1 MFFKQIIQKEFGMA
15 KLKVRKSGDAQG
27 LQSKVSLTKRCENG
41 FVFKANVAK
50 SVLGE
55 AKLGELENGGVSG
68 KNGVVMSLDG
78 ASALN
83 TNGSVNAA
91 RLASGK
97 NAFGKNL
104 GGKNAS
110 CKNGVASSNALNAN
124 SKSSGIT
131 HNALSGALNALNAVR
146 KNAGKLALGALSAA
160 AVLPNTA
167 SAVSFNEAL
176 HNIEEAENWGAKLN
190 CWVDNRSNPK
200 FGGCKGDNPW
210 SYSKGGETTQSYGYV
225 TTVLNPNG
233 TLRLE
238 NVNVTTSLKAKAT
251 YTGRGGV
258 AADNGIVGSFGD
270 YGVPYLWSLTNSYTT
285 PLEGSGVIYNI
296 VSSRNESTTTDVIT
310 ALGFRQTDG
319 YNRHSGRSTG
329 WFKNTSNNIYLV
341 QNNKVGDSVCRV
353 GSDYWYYCSG
363 KPLFVSAAISS
374 NNLAI
379 FRNSELYGDMK
390 LASVGN
396 NNLKLYH
403 DTIDGIEGNL
413 TVDRYTKGREFAAN
427 LSDNTM
433 VFDNSNVANPPVYAH
448 SGYYITNAH
457 LGYQTGG
464 WHTDDVKIPAIAD
477 YLDIK
482 NNRLVISNSNLSDY
496 HIKGLEVEH
505 LRLNYYSSTQKKM
518 VINGEVSAVNSAVQD
533 LKGYDITL
541 VESFYGRV
549 ENNTLFNSAAPQ
561 FEDGLKNGQLTQQ
574 DYDEYTNYFNTLA
587 SGKMFH
593 SQFDFD
599 ISHNLTLVGTNVEDG
614 SVIGGLVKVD
624 GIQQWTLNRNGSE
637 YNIYGDT
644 DLTKGRF
651 RSNIY
656 IGQSSKPF
664 KSKIVGVYV
673 ENFGGDNGVAVR
685 ADGTVIGIN
694 NTNFKAGN
702 IAAVYA
708 RDSWWVKATNNT
720 VNILSSLN
728 TTGFIAAFADGED
741 KITLGK
747 GNWSRGRE
755 YDYITGNRL
764 RLEAKDI
771 IARNIFNFEYIDFIL
786 PTNLKAGD
794 TILSLNPRYEVTDLT
809 NSTFGISAAG
819 AIAVVE
825 AMSES
830 EAKNRGL
837 IATLISTNGYLKLNT
852 TGTGQNITPY
862 TTRLLSG
869 SERYNYNIFANNSV
883 NGGYKQLLVNVTKS
897 DASVVE
903 PILPP
908 VTNNTTTNTTEPII
922 PPVTNNTTTNTTEPI
937 LPPVINNTTAN
948 TTTPIVP
955 PVSNNTTTNTTTPT
969 IPITPD
975 GAIPV
980 GPRPNSVTTGANNTF
995 AAGFG
1000 NLVVTNA
1007 SSSDLYG
1014 GFSSNGAAFGNA
1026 VEVKGVEV
1034 NGSVTGGFGS
1044 GISGLNK
1051 VFIHADSTING
1062 NVTGAHAAQE
1072 ASRSE
1077 VSVTG
1082 SLINGEV
1089 IGALSQTSHA
1099 TLTNTSVTNS
1109 RVSGNIT
1116 GAKAT
1121 LDASNNIVKV
1131 TNTSVTGTVIGG
1143 IGQKANLNIVSIT
1156 NSNIYSAAASGNLT
1170 AKPVWADTAELD
1182 LSGVAVI
1189 GGLGSQEAKANIVSV
1204 INSTIYGDICAGASK
1219 QGGASSNMVML
1230 SGSKVVG
1237 KWVNNCVVSF
1247 NESQELAANETQPT
1261 ANLQESNLVLANSLA
1276 SVPSQTP
1283 SAKAFNTMIDTS
1295 KPSLITDG
1303 AGFASSTNELTF
1315 ILKEGTQNTQSAL
1328 VVEGEA
1334 ADFGGK
1340 VANIELVGEFSA
1352 LQKAGDA
1359 QTFNLASNVKN
1370 LEVQGLKQTLSF
1382 DKSVEVA
1389 ASLNPY
1395 GANQTANQ
1403 TLTATARVTANVEQK
1418 ILLQAS
1424 LAGAVAALNSGEVT
1438 GEMIRN
1444 ANSEGDIAVA
1454 AFDAGKFEQ
1463 DQAGVK
1469 SKTYAFSAGFGR
1481 SAASSF
1487 AGAFVTGGGS
1497 SYDTALSV
1505 GNSVM
1510 NAEGS
1515 ATFIAA
1521 GLFGKFDFGAN
1532 SATITAKA
1540 GVSKTKFDAYAQ
1552 SGVSLKDFSLNRAF
1566 YALQASFE
1574 RVIEFGDSLSLSPF
1588 AAFSLALIESKS
1600 VAISGLDYDFE
1611 AITSAKASIGARV
1624 EMALRLGEGELKT
1637 SLTAAYEEE
1646 LSGEADA
1653 INANLGNPYS
1663 LKSLFG
1669 APSLKGGSGTLSLS
1683 ADYKPKGEGGFVVGV
1698 KLKGSV
1704 GENKGVGGSLSVGYK
1719 F

>member
-1 MFFKQIIQKEFGMA
+1 MA

-41 FVFKANVAK
+41 FVFKANVAT
-50 SVLGE
+50 SALGE
-55 AKLGELENGGVSG
+55 AKLGELENGSVSS

-78 ASALN
+78 AVSAGGRTFGVLN
-83 TNGSVNAA
+83 ATAQNA
-91 RLASGK
+91 S
-97 NAFGKNL
+97 GKNL

-124 SKSSGIT
+124 SKSS
-131 HNALSGALNALNAVR
+131 NAALNALNAVR

-160 AVLPNTA
+160 AVLPNAA
-167 SAVSFNEAL
+167 SAAYMTYWHSYAFKNEAPLKGSCSVYGTVFDDSTINLQLTSGHGPMAGRDGRGTLGMGAACRGNASVKDRMADWAFYLQENKNYGNGYTNNDYKNKGYKIHGEFITPETFQRYFVHYIVGLGNQTGAGIYKVRGGVPIINSGGPQFIYQHPDNQDLMTDQNYILYKNIHTDYINFNFLGNNERERGINNIAIFKNMSFNNDDWREEVNIMPFSTWSVSSGNTLNLSDVKAVSYFNVYGGYVNAAKFGEKWKFVKNRSDPDGYTLTQVPTNVSFEAVKNVVNLDGVDIQGGTGKIAAGMFIGEKLVYDYKRNLNRAIKFDEIDVTQNVLNIKNSQVYLDKLAGSYVSVAADLWSQPTRHTVIDGKVNAVSDHKKLGSISGAYLKINPFTTIDNETDAAFKIFQQYRKDQLWYDSPIRVTLKGEVNVNAKDARVGMLKGVELDVKGGNNYKNLTTQGYVKANL
-176 HNIEEAENWGAKLN
+176 HNVTVSGIYGAFAGVEKAHGGLN
-190 CWVDNRSNPK
+190 VSGN
-200 FGGCKGDNPW
+200 
-210 SYSKGGETTQSYGYV
+210 V
-225 TTVLNPNG
+225 
-233 TLRLE
+233 
-238 NVNVTTSLKAKAT
+238 VNVTASNLSFSS
-251 YTGRGGV
+251 GIPGGGTI
-258 AADNGIVGSFGD
+258 AGAFVGNDFYS
-270 YGVPYLWSLTNSYTT
+270 YGVFSTVKVQGNYTVNNNTVILNSDANLNLTNIWGGYLIRWGGGRIDDINTT
-285 PLEGSGVIYNI
+285 SRFVDLTSG
-296 VSSRNESTTTDVIT
+296 
-310 ALGFRQTDG
+310 
-319 YNRHSGRSTG
+319 
-329 WFKNTSNNIYLV
+329 
-341 QNNKVGDSVCRV
+341 
-353 GSDYWYYCSG
+353 
-363 KPLFVSAAISS
+363 
-374 NNLAI
+374 
-379 FRNSELYGDMK
+379 
-390 LASVGN
+390 
-396 NNLKLYH
+396 
-403 DTIDGIEGNL
+403 
-413 TVDRYTKGREFAAN
+413 
-427 LSDNTM
+427 
-433 VFDNSNVANPPVYAH
+433 
-448 SGYYITNAH
+448 
-457 LGYQTGG
+457 
-464 WHTDDVKIPAIAD
+464 
-477 YLDIK
+477 
-482 NNRLVISNSNLSDY
+482 NRLV
-496 HIKGLEVEH
+496 
-505 LRLNYYSSTQKKM
+505 
-518 VINGEVSAVNSAVQD
+518 
-533 LKGYDITL
+533 
-541 VESFYGRV
+541 
-549 ENNTLFNSAAPQ
+549 
-561 FEDGLKNGQLTQQ
+561 
-574 DYDEYTNYFNTLA
+574 
-587 SGKMFH
+587 
-593 SQFDFD
+593 
-599 ISHNLTLVGTNVEDG
+599 
-614 SVIGGLVKVD
+614 
-624 GIQQWTLNRNGSE
+624 
-637 YNIYGDT
+637 
-644 DLTKGRF
+644 
-651 RSNIY
+651 
-656 IGQSSKPF
+656 
-664 KSKIVGVYV
+664 
-673 ENFGGDNGVAVR
+673 
-685 ADGTVIGIN
+685 
-694 NTNFKAGN
+694 
-702 IAAVYA
+702 
-708 RDSWWVKATNNT
+708 
-720 VNILSSLN
+720 LN
-728 TTGFIAAFADGED
+728 TTGGINA
-741 KITLGK
+741 
-747 GNWSRGRE
+747 
-755 YDYITGNRL
+755 
-764 RLEAKDI
+764 
-771 IARNIFNFEYIDFIL
+771 NIVDHFEYYDFYL
-786 PTNLKAGD
+786 PT
-794 TILSLNPRYEVTDLT
+794 TLNNDSVMLRINNDLDLR
-809 NSTFGISAAG
+809 NAKFGISAAG
-819 AIAVVE
+819 AIAAVE
-825 AMSES
+825 VMSES

-837 IATLISTNGYLKLNT
+837 IATLIQTSGYLKLNT

-869 SERYNYNIFANNSV
+869 SERYNYNLFANNSV
-883 NGGYKQLLVNVTKS
+883 NGGYKQLLVNITKS

-908 VTNNTTTNTTEPII
+908 VTNNTTTNTTEPI
-922 PPVTNNTTTNTTEPI
+922 
-937 LPPVINNTTAN
+937 
-948 TTTPIVP
+948 VP

-969 IPITPD
+969 IPTTPD

-980 GPRPNSVTTGANNTF
+980 GPKPNSVTTGANNTF

-1026 VEVKGVEV
+1026 VEVKVVEV
-1034 NGSVTGGFGS
+1034 NGSVTGGFGG

-1051 VFIHADSTING
+1051 VLIHADSTING

-1131 TNTSVTGTVIGG
+1131 TNTSVIGTVIGG
-1143 IGQKANLNIVSIT
+1143 VGQKANLNIVSIT
-1156 NSNIYSAAASGNLT
+1156 NSNIYSAAARGNLT

-1261 ANLQESNLVLANSLA
+1261 ANLQNSNLVLANSLA
-1276 SVPSQTP
+1276 SAPSQTP
-1283 SAKAFNTMIDTS
+1283 TAKTFNTMIDTS

-1315 ILKEGTQNTQSAL
+1315 ILKEGAQNTQSAL

-1395 GANQTANQ
+1395 GVNQTANQ
-1403 TLTATARVTANVEQK
+1403 TLSATARVTANVEQK

-1424 LAGAVAALNSGEVT
+1424 LAGAVAALNSDGVT
-1438 GEMIRN
+1438 QQALREASG
-1444 ANSEGDIAVA
+1444 EGDIAVA
-1454 AFDAGKFEQ
+1454 ALDAGKFEQ

-1481 SAASSF
+1481 NAESSF

-1510 NAEGS
+1510 SAEGS

-1574 RVIEFGDSLSLSPF
+1574 RVIELGDSLSLSPF

-1624 EMALRLGEGELKT
+1624 ETALKLGEGELKT

-1646 LSGEADA
+1646 FSGEADA

>member
-1 MFFKQIIQKEFGMA
+1 MA

-403 DTIDGIEGNL
+403 DTIDGIEGNW

-747 GNWSRGRE
+747 GNWSRGRD

-1403 TLTATARVTANVEQK
+1403 TLTATARVTANLEQK

>member
-1 MFFKQIIQKEFGMA
+1 MA

-50 SVLGE
+50 SALGE
-55 AKLGELENGGVSG
+55 AKLGELENGSVSS

-124 SKSSGIT
+124 GKSS
-131 HNALSGALNALNAVR
+131 NAALNALNAVR

-176 HNIEEAENWGAKLN
+176 HNIEEAENLGAKLN

-319 YNRHSGRSTG
+319 YNRHGGRSTG

-403 DTIDGIEGNL
+403 DTIDGIEGNW
-413 TVDRYTKGREFAAN
+413 TVDRYTKGREFVAN

-819 AIAVVE
+819 AIAAVE
-825 AMSES
+825 VMSES

-837 IATLISTNGYLKLNT
+837 IATLIQTSGYLKLNT

-869 SERYNYNIFANNSV
+869 SERYNYNLFANNSV
-883 NGGYKQLLVNVTKS
+883 NGGYKQLLVNITKS

-908 VTNNTTTNTTEPII
+908 VTNNTTTNTTEPI
-922 PPVTNNTTTNTTEPI
+922 
-937 LPPVINNTTAN
+937 
-948 TTTPIVP
+948 VP

-969 IPITPD
+969 IPTTPD

-980 GPRPNSVTTGANNTF
+980 GPKPNSVTTGANNTF

-1034 NGSVTGGFGS
+1034 NGSVTGGFGG

-1051 VFIHADSTING
+1051 VLIHADSTING

-1131 TNTSVTGTVIGG
+1131 TNTSVIGTVIGG
-1143 IGQKANLNIVSIT
+1143 VGQKANLNIVSIT
-1156 NSNIYSAAASGNLT
+1156 NSNIYSAAARGNLT

-1261 ANLQESNLVLANSLA
+1261 ANLQNSNLVLANSLA
-1276 SVPSQTP
+1276 SAPSQTP
-1283 SAKAFNTMIDTS
+1283 TAKTFNTMIDTS

-1315 ILKEGTQNTQSAL
+1315 ILKEGAQNTQSAL

-1403 TLTATARVTANVEQK
+1403 TLSATARVTANVEQK

-1424 LAGAVAALNSGEVT
+1424 LAGAVAALNSDGVT
-1438 GEMIRN
+1438 QQALREASG
-1444 ANSEGDIAVA
+1444 EGDIAVA
-1454 AFDAGKFEQ
+1454 ALDAGKFEQ

-1481 SAASSF
+1481 NAESSF

-1510 NAEGS
+1510 SAEGS

-1574 RVIEFGDSLSLSPF
+1574 RVIELGDSLSLSPF

-1624 EMALRLGEGELKT
+1624 ETALKLGEGELKT

-1646 LSGEADA
+1646 FSGEADA

>member
-1 MFFKQIIQKEFGMA
+1 MA

>member
-1 MFFKQIIQKEFGMA
+1 MFFKQIVKKEFGMA

-50 SVLGE
+50 SALGE
-55 AKLGELENGGVSG
+55 AKLGELENGSVSS

-78 ASALN
+78 AVSAGGRTFGVLN
-83 TNGSVNAA
+83 ATAQNA
-91 RLASGK
+91 S
-97 NAFGKNL
+97 GKNL

-124 SKSSGIT
+124 SKSS
-131 HNALSGALNALNAVR
+131 NAALNALNAVR

-200 FGGCKGDNPW
+200 FGGCNLETDKW
-210 SYSKGGETTQSYGYV
+210 SYSRGGETTQSYGYV
-225 TTVLNPNG
+225 TTVLNSNG

-238 NVNVTTSLKAKAT
+238 NVNVITSLKAKAT

-270 YGVPYLWSLTNSYTT
+270 YGVPYLWSLTNSYAT

-310 ALGFRQTDG
+310 GLGFVNSDG
-319 YNRHSGRSTG
+319 YNRHGGRSTG
-329 WFKNTSNNIYLV
+329 WFKNTSSNIYLV

-363 KPLFVSAAISS
+363 KPLFVSSAISS

-403 DTIDGIEGNL
+403 DTIDGIEGNW

-477 YLDIK
+477 YIDIK

-819 AIAVVE
+819 AIAAVE

-830 EAKNRGL
+830 EAKNQGL
-837 IATLISTNGYLKLNT
+837 IATLIQTSGYLKLNT

-869 SERYNYNIFANNSV
+869 SERYNYNLFANNSV

-908 VTNNTTTNTTEPII
+908 V
-922 PPVTNNTTTNTTEPI
+922 
-937 LPPVINNTTAN
+937 INNTTAN

-955 PVSNNTTTNTTTPT
+955 PVTNNTTTNTTTPT
-969 IPITPD
+969 IPTTPD

-1034 NGSVTGGFGS
+1034 NGSVTGGFGG

-1051 VFIHADSTING
+1051 VLIHADSTING

-1099 TLTNTSVTNS
+1099 TLTNTSVTGS
-1109 RVSGNIT
+1109 RVNGGVT

-1143 IGQKANLNIVSIT
+1143 VGQKANLNIVSIT
-1156 NSNIYSAAASGNLT
+1156 NSNIYSAAARGNLT
-1170 AKPVWADTAELD
+1170 AKPVWADTTELD

-1219 QGGASSNMVML
+1219 KGGASSNMVML

-1261 ANLQESNLVLANSLA
+1261 ANLQNSNLVLANSLA
-1276 SVPSQTP
+1276 SASSQTLT
-1283 SAKAFNTMIDTS
+1283 AKTFNTMIDTS

-1340 VANIELVGEFSA
+1340 VAKVEVAGKLSTLNKVGDTQNI
-1352 LQKAGDA
+1352 
-1359 QTFNLASNVKN
+1359 NLASNVKN

-1424 LAGAVAALNSGEVT
+1424 LAGAVAALNSDGVT
-1438 GEMIRN
+1438 QQALREASG
-1444 ANSEGDIAVA
+1444 EGDIAVA

-1521 GLFGKFDFGAN
+1521 GIFGKFDFGAN

-1574 RVIEFGDSLSLSPF
+1574 RVIELGDSLSLSPF

-1600 VAISGLDYDFE
+1600 VAVSGLDYDFE

-1624 EMALRLGEGELKT
+1624 ETALKLGEGELKT

-1646 LSGEADA
+1646 FSGEADA

>member
-1 MFFKQIIQKEFGMA
+1 MFFKQIVKKEFGMA

-50 SVLGE
+50 SALGE
-55 AKLGELENGGVSG
+55 AKLGELENGSVSS

-83 TNGSVNAA
+83 ANGSVNAA

-124 SKSSGIT
+124 SKSS
-131 HNALSGALNALNAVR
+131 NAALNALNAVR

-176 HNIEEAENWGAKLN
+176 DNIHAAENWNPAPPLN

-258 AADNGIVGSFGD
+258 AADNGIIGSFGS
-270 YGVPYLWSLTNSYTT
+270 YGIPGLYSLSVSYAT

-310 ALGFRQTDG
+310 GLGFVNSDG
-319 YNRHSGRSTG
+319 YNRHGGRSTG

-403 DTIDGIEGNL
+403 DTIDGIEGNW

-464 WHTDDVKIPAIAD
+464 WHEDDKVKIPAIAD
-477 YLDIK
+477 HLDIR

-518 VINGEVSAVNSAVQD
+518 VINGEVSAVNSAVKD

-561 FEDGLKNGQLTQQ
+561 FEEGLKNGQLTQQ
-574 DYDEYTNYFNTLA
+574 DYDEYINYFNTLA

-614 SVIGGLVKVD
+614 SIIGGLVKVD

-664 KSKIVGVYV
+664 KSKVFGVYV
-673 ENFGGDNGVAVR
+673 NNFGGDNGVAVR
-685 ADGTVIGIN
+685 ADGTVISIN
-694 NTNFKAGN
+694 NTNFKEGN

-728 TTGFIAAFADGED
+728 TTGYIAAFADSD
-741 KITLGK
+741 DRVWLGK

-819 AIAVVE
+819 AIAAVE

-837 IATLISTNGYLKLNT
+837 IATLIQTSGYLKLNT

-908 VTNNTTTNTTEPII
+908 VTNNTTTNTTE
-922 PPVTNNTTTNTTEPI
+922 
-937 LPPVINNTTAN
+937 
-948 TTTPIVP
+948 PIVP

-1034 NGSVTGGFGS
+1034 NGSVTGGFGG

-1089 IGALSQTSHA
+1089 IGALSQTGHA
-1099 TLTNTSVTNS
+1099 TLTNTSVTGS
-1109 RVSGNIT
+1109 RVNGGVT

-1143 IGQKANLNIVSIT
+1143 VGQKANLNIVSIT
-1156 NSNIYSAAASGNLT
+1156 NSNIYSAAARGNLT

-1261 ANLQESNLVLANSLA
+1261 ANLQNSNLVLANSLA
-1276 SVPSQTP
+1276 SAPSQTLT
-1283 SAKAFNTMIDTS
+1283 AKTFNTMIDTS

-1315 ILKEGTQNTQSAL
+1315 ILKEGAQNTQSAL

-1334 ADFGGK
+1334 ADFCGK

-1403 TLTATARVTANVEQK
+1403 TLSATARVTANVEQK

-1424 LAGAVAALNSGEVT
+1424 LAGAVAALNSDGVT
-1438 GEMIRN
+1438 QQALREASG
-1444 ANSEGDIAVA
+1444 EGDIAVA
-1454 AFDAGKFEQ
+1454 ALDAGKFEQ

-1481 SAASSF
+1481 NAESSF

-1497 SYDTALSV
+1497 SYNTALSV

-1574 RVIEFGDSLSLSPF
+1574 RVIELGDSLSLSPF

-1624 EMALRLGEGELKT
+1624 ETALKLGEGELKT

-1646 LSGEADA
+1646 FSGEADA